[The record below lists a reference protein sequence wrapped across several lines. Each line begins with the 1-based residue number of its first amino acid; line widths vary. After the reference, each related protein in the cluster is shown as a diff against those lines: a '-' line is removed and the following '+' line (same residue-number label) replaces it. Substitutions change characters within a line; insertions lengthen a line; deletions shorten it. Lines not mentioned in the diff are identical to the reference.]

1 MTALHEQDF
10 ARRTA
15 LASGGFEG
23 CCASH
28 ALGGIETAGLAVGGI
43 IEVGA
48 VVGRRREGE
57 PTTVLTKGRKRP
69 TTVLPKGRKR
79 PTPAL
84 PKGGGF
90 CFIVQRRY
98 QLPTPFG

>member
-1 MTALHEQDF
+1 MAALHEQDF
-10 ARRTA
+10 ARRPA

-43 IEVGA
+43 IEVGM
-48 VVGRRREGE
+48 VVGRRREG

-69 TTVLPKGRKR
+69 T
-79 PTPAL
+79 PAL
-84 PKGGGF
+84 PRGGGF
-90 CFIVQRRY
+90 GFVLLR
-98 QLPTPFG
+98 

>member
-1 MTALHEQDF
+1 MAALHEQDF
-10 ARRTA
+10 ARRPA

-43 IEVGA
+43 IEVRK
-48 VVGRRREGE
+48 VVGRRRDFAGE
-57 PTTVLTKGRKRP
+57 PTMVLTKGGKRP
-69 TTVLPKGRKR
+69 TPALTKGRKR

-90 CFIVQRRY
+90 HFVLLR
-98 QLPTPFG
+98 